1 MNYCDVIKRQ
11 LRMMQ
16 RQAIDRAATITPHQC
31 GRKFGRIFGRIVEK
45 NRSNLDENDTKH
57 EF

>member
-11 LRMMQ
+11 PRMMQ
-16 RQAIDRAATITPHQC
+16 RQAIDRAATITPRQC
-31 GRKFGRIFGRIVEK
+31 GRKFGRILAALSK
-45 NRSNLDENDTKH
+45 KTAATWTKNDTKH

>member
-16 RQAIDRAATITPHQC
+16 RQAIDRAATITPRQC
-31 GRKFGRIFGRIVEK
+31 GRKFGRILAALLKRTEATRTK
-45 NRSNLDENDTKH
+45 NHTKH